1 MEQIL
6 VIIVC
11 IIIIFFLSHDNRFNK
26 LISNQSVPLILLLI
40 FFYFVFNK
48 LDIKILFIAIIVLIL
63 FNSNIYN
70 LIRRYSNGED
80 ILEKLTLKKNIENI
94 KDDDDEDNIENLDNL
109 DGYNAVNSY
118 IDNTYDNNEINNDD
132 QKIKIE
138 EDNII
143 SKEDLENYDINDIR
157 KMFEDLDKQ
166 INDNIKNL

>member
-26 LISNQSVPLILLLI
+26 LINNQSVPLILLLI

-80 ILEKLTLKKNIENI
+80 LFEKLTLKNNIENM
-94 KDDDDEDNIENLDNL
+94 KDDDEENIENLDNL
-109 DGYNAVNSY
+109 DTYNAVNSY

-132 QKIKIE
+132 HKINID
-138 EDNII
+138 DNKTI

>member
-11 IIIIFFLSHDNRFNK
+11 IIIIFFLSHDNR
-26 LISNQSVPLILLLI
+26 
-40 FFYFVFNK
+40 FNK

-70 LIRRYSNGED
+70 LIRGYSNGEE
-80 ILEKLTLKKNIENI
+80 ILEKLTLKKSIETI
-94 KDDDDEDNIENLDNL
+94 KDDDEDNIENLDNL

>member
-11 IIIIFFLSHDNRFNK
+11 IIIIFFLSNDNRFNK
-26 LISNQSVPLILLLI
+26 LINNQSVPLILLLI

-80 ILEKLTLKKNIENI
+80 LFEKLTLKNNIENI
-94 KDDDDEDNIENLDNL
+94 KDDDEENKENLDNL
-109 DGYNAVNSY
+109 DSYNAVNSY

-132 QKIKIE
+132 HKINID
-138 EDNII
+138 DNKTI

>member
-26 LISNQSVPLILLLI
+26 LINNQSVPLILLLI

-80 ILEKLTLKKNIENI
+80 LFEKLTLKNNIENI
-94 KDDDDEDNIENLDNL
+94 KDDDEENIENLDNL
-109 DGYNAVNSY
+109 DTYNAVNSY

-132 QKIKIE
+132 HKINID
-138 EDNII
+138 DNKTI

>member
-94 KDDDDEDNIENLDNL
+94 KDDDEDNIEKLDNL

>member
-94 KDDDDEDNIENLDNL
+94 KDDDEDNIENLDNL